1 MKIVSLIST
10 QRIQSKTLLSM
21 KPEKKFE
28 FSEVINIQTV
38 QKIGQSI
45 QKVWTDFDTKKL
57 EQKIKPKL
65 SSLAFKDRANLIAE
79 VLYELLPDDFGTS
92 GQILLDSFGQELDDP
107 DFTKDNAF
115 MYMPHGVYVSRYGLE
130 AAHFEL
136 STQFLYEMTKRFSA
150 EFAIRPFLNK
160 FPQKMLNKLQEW
172 VKDENQH
179 VRRLVSEGTR
189 TRLPWAPRVAVY
201 DANYTVIMDLL
212 ADLRNDPELYV
223 RRSVANHLNDLTKD
237 RKELVLE
244 NLTIWNQN
252 SNKNIEWLTKH
263 ALRTLVK
270 AGDVGALKILGFSD
284 NPKVEV
290 LNFELEQMQL
300 KLGEKLIFS
309 FDIQSKSSDEQALV
323 VDYIIYFKKANG
335 SLSPKVFK
343 LKVIDLE
350 GDKLVSLKKKQ
361 VFQHFSTRVLYE
373 GVHVVELQINGKV
386 FGKKEF
392 ELLF

>member
-1 MKIVSLIST
+1 
-10 QRIQSKTLLSM
+10 M

-28 FSEVINIQTV
+28 FSEVINIQTA

-130 AAHFEL
+130 ATHFEL

-270 AGDVGALKILGFSD
+270 AGDVRALKILGFSD

-290 LNFELEQMQL
+290 LNFELEQLQL
-300 KLGEKLIFS
+300 KLGEKLVFS

-350 GDKLVSLKKKQ
+350 GGKLVSLKKKQ

-373 GVHVVELQINGKV
+373 GVHAVELQINGKV